1 MDKKVLERLKA
12 LEDKQRLSRLEIIN
26 STEFDEVS
34 QLKTQCAILE
44 SQVEV
49 LKRQNGDLKAT
60 ITLLHPDTVSSKDAS
75 IKDASIKDAS
85 IKDGWQDIPGI
96 GKFPIKEIIDDG
108 SFQV

>member
-75 IKDASIKDAS
+75 IKDASIKD
-85 IKDGWQDIPGI
+85 GWQDIPGI

>member
-26 STEFDEVS
+26 SSEFDEVS

-60 ITLLHPDTVSSKDAS
+60 ITLLHPDTVSSKDAN
-75 IKDASIKDAS
+75 
-85 IKDGWQDIPGI
+85 IKDGWRDIPGI
-96 GKFPIKEIIDDG
+96 GKFPVKELIDDG

>member
-1 MDKKVLERLKA
+1 MDKKVLDKLKA

-75 IKDASIKDAS
+75 IKD
-85 IKDGWQDIPGI
+85 GWRDIPGI

>member
-44 SQVEV
+44 SQIKV
-49 LKRQNGDLKAT
+49 LERQNTDLKAT
-60 ITLLHPDTVSSKDAS
+60 ITILHPDTFSSKDTR
-75 IKDASIKDAS
+75 
-85 IKDGWQDIPGI
+85 IKDGWKEVPGL
-96 GKFPIKEIIDDG
+96 GKFPVDDG

>member
-75 IKDASIKDAS
+75 IKDAN

-96 GKFPIKEIIDDG
+96 GKFPVKELIDDG

>member
-1 MDKKVLERLKA
+1 MDRKVLEKLKA
-12 LEDKQRLSRLEIIN
+12 LEDQQRLSRLEIIN

-75 IKDASIKDAS
+75 IKD
-85 IKDGWQDIPGI
+85 GWQDIPGI

>member
-1 MDKKVLERLKA
+1 MDRKVLEKLKA

-75 IKDASIKDAS
+75 IKD
-85 IKDGWQDIPGI
+85 GWQDIPGI

>member
-1 MDKKVLERLKA
+1 MDKKVLDKLKA

-75 IKDASIKDAS
+75 IKD
-85 IKDGWQDIPGI
+85 GWQDIPGI

>member
-1 MDKKVLERLKA
+1 MDRKVLDKLKA

-75 IKDASIKDAS
+75 IKD
-85 IKDGWQDIPGI
+85 GWQDIPGI

>member
-44 SQVEV
+44 SQIEV
-49 LKRQNGDLKAT
+49 LKRQNADLKAT

-75 IKDASIKDAS
+75 IKD
-85 IKDGWQDIPGI
+85 GWQDIPGI
-96 GKFPIKEIIDDG
+96 GKFPVKELIDDG

>member
-1 MDKKVLERLKA
+1 MDRKVLEKLKA

-75 IKDASIKDAS
+75 IKDASIKD
-85 IKDGWQDIPGI
+85 GWQDIPGI

>member
-1 MDKKVLERLKA
+1 MDRKVLDKLKA

-26 STEFDEVS
+26 SAEFDEVS

-75 IKDASIKDAS
+75 IKD
-85 IKDGWQDIPGI
+85 GWQDIPGI
-96 GKFPIKEIIDDG
+96 GKFPVKELIDDG

>member
-1 MDKKVLERLKA
+1 MDKKVLDKLKA

-75 IKDASIKDAS
+75 IKDASIKD
-85 IKDGWQDIPGI
+85 GWQDIPGI
-96 GKFPIKEIIDDG
+96 GKFPVKELIDDG

>member
-34 QLKTQCAILE
+34 QLKTQCSILE

-75 IKDASIKDAS
+75 IKD
-85 IKDGWQDIPGI
+85 GWQDIPGI

>member
-1 MDKKVLERLKA
+1 MDREVLERLKA
-12 LEDKQRLSRLEIIN
+12 LEDTQRLSRLEIIN

-60 ITLLHPDTVSSKDAS
+60 ITILHPDTVSSKDVNINS
-75 IKDASIKDAS
+75 SKDVS

>member
-44 SQVEV
+44 SQIEV

-75 IKDASIKDAS
+75 IKD
-85 IKDGWQDIPGI
+85 GWQDIPGI
-96 GKFPIKEIIDDG
+96 GKFPVKELIDDG

>member
-1 MDKKVLERLKA
+1 MDREVLEGLRAKEETQRLNRLK
-12 LEDKQRLSRLEIIN
+12 IIN
-26 STEFDEVS
+26 SSEYNEVS

-75 IKDASIKDAS
+75 IKDASIKD
-85 IKDGWQDIPGI
+85 GWQDIPGI

>member
-1 MDKKVLERLKA
+1 MDRKVLDKLKA

-60 ITLLHPDTVSSKDAS
+60 ITLLHPDTVSSKDAN
-75 IKDASIKDAS
+75 IKDAS

>member
-1 MDKKVLERLKA
+1 MDRKVLEKLKA

-75 IKDASIKDAS
+75 IKD
-85 IKDGWQDIPGI
+85 GWQDIPGI
-96 GKFPIKEIIDDG
+96 GKFPVKELIDDG

>member
-1 MDKKVLERLKA
+1 MDREVLEGLKAKEATQRADRLK
-12 LEDKQRLSRLEIIN
+12 IIN
-26 STEFDEVS
+26 STEYDEVS

-49 LKRQNGDLKAT
+49 LKRQNADLKAT
-60 ITLLHPDTVSSKDAS
+60 ITILHPDTVSSKDAS
-75 IKDASIKDAS
+75 IKDVT

-96 GKFPIKEIIDDG
+96 GKFPVKEIIDDG

>member
-1 MDKKVLERLKA
+1 MDKKVLDKLKA

-75 IKDASIKDAS
+75 IKDAN

-96 GKFPIKEIIDDG
+96 GKFPVKELIDDG

>member
-1 MDKKVLERLKA
+1 MDRKVLDKLKA

-49 LKRQNGDLKAT
+49 LKRQNADLKAT
-60 ITLLHPDTVSSKDAS
+60 ITILHPDTVSSKDAS
-75 IKDASIKDAS
+75 IKDAN
-85 IKDGWQDIPGI
+85 IKDGWRDIPGI
-96 GKFPIKEIIDDG
+96 GKFPVKELIDDG

>member
-1 MDKKVLERLKA
+1 MDRKVLDKLKA

-75 IKDASIKDAS
+75 IKD
-85 IKDGWQDIPGI
+85 GWRDIPGI
-96 GKFPIKEIIDDG
+96 GKFPVKELIDDG